1 MFVIKALIEKTI
13 ISLTEV
19 ALPITQVKVVAVG
32 SRAFVTGFALTGVQ
46 GEYVKSSSEALGRVQ
61 SLLKDQQVGLIMI
74 SDDVSKEIKGEIA
87 SIRAK
92 RAVPLIYEVPAP
104 GSKKETTDY
113 RVLMRQILGV

>member
-1 MFVIKALIEKTI
+1 MLNAKNNYNPNE
-13 ISLTEV
+13 SG
-19 ALPITQVKVVAVG
+19 PSDSHVKVVAVG
-32 SRAFVTGFALTGVQ
+32 SKAFVTGFALTGVQ
-46 GEYVKSSSEALGRVQ
+46 GEYVKSSNEALDKVQ

-74 SDDVSKEIKGEIA
+74 SDDVSKGIKDDIA